1 MMANLSQQ
9 KRQRMMEFLSKLKEE
24 HKDDDSVLIALGQM
38 KMQNRHMCMCAG
50 ESKLQMQQNFGLQQ
64 MELNLIIIKVR
75 FRRMI

>member
-1 MMANLSQQ
+1 MPKALLD
-9 KRQRMMEFLSKLKEE
+9 FLGYK
-24 HKDDDSVLIALGQM
+24 
-38 KMQNRHMCMCAG
+38 NRHMCMCAG